1 MDLPPLLSLAPHRTL
16 LPVGARTR
24 RIGLCPDAGLL
35 ADDLDPPLA
44 LMLDELGSAVEPG
57 PLVDRAAARGAD
69 PSAARALLGSLLDAG
84 AVVDASAARRVAG
97 RRAHHVVLVVGDGPL
112 AAGMVMGLVGAGLV
126 GAGLVGEAQPGS
138 ADGRVGT
145 VHLAADG
152 VVGGADLGTGLLDA
166 DRGARRGKAVA
177 RAAARLVPDA
187 VVTPPPQRLSPDLVV
202 LADVQAPPAR
212 LVDRL
217 LDDGVAHLPVRLR
230 DGVGVVGPLVLPG
243 RTACLR
249 CLDMHRADRDPGW
262 PGVAAQLVGRPGRAD
277 PACVVATAALG
288 TAQALAALDATAGP
302 PVLDAVLELDVA
314 AATLVTRHWSR
325 HPRCPCGGARHARA
339 TCGGGPPRGRLES

>member
-24 RIGLCPDAGLL
+24 RLGLSPDAGLL

-44 LMLDELGSAVEPG
+44 LMLDELGSAVAPG
-57 PLVDRAAARGAD
+57 PLVGRAVARGAD
-69 PSAARALLGSLLDAG
+69 PSTARALLGSLLDAG
-84 AVVDASAARRVAG
+84 VLVDAAAARRVAG

-112 AAGMVMGLVGAGLV
+112 AAGVVTGLVGAGL
-126 GAGLVGEAQPGS
+126 AGPAG

-145 VHLAADG
+145 VHVATEG
-152 VVGGADLGTGLLDA
+152 VVEGADLGTGLLDA
-166 DRGARRGKAVA
+166 DRGARRARAVA
-177 RAAARLVPDA
+177 RAAARLVPGA
-187 VVTPPPQRLSPDLVV
+187 VVTSPPQRLSPDLVV
-202 LADVQAPPAR
+202 LADAQEPPPR
-212 LVDRL
+212 LVARL
-217 LDDGVAHLPVRLR
+217 LDDGVAHLPLRLR

-243 RTACLR
+243 RTACPRGVDL
-249 CLDMHRADRDPGW
+249 HRADRDPGW

-288 TAQALAALDATAGP
+288 TAQALVALDATAAP

-314 AATLVTRHWSR
+314 AATLVTRRWSR

-339 TCGGGPPRGRLES
+339 TCGGGAGGGRLEP